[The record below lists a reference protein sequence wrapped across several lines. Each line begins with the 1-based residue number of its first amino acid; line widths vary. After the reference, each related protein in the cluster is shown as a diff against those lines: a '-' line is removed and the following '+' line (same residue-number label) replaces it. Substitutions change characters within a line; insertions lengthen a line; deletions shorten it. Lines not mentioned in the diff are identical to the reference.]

1 MGMVDIVKFNM
12 YNKFKQLLW
21 NKRKEMQENGIDVN
35 DASKLI
41 EGFADALIENINL
54 DYLKE

>member
-1 MGMVDIVKFNM
+1 MGMADIVKFNM